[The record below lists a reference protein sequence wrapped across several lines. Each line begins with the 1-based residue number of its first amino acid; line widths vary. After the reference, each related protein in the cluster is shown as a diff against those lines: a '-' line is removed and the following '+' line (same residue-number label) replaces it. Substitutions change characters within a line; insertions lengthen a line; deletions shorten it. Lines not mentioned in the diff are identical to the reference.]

1 VSSRRFRTAEVS
13 RTKAVAV
20 ALAALVVAS
29 GCSGEDKEAK
39 QRCLNEAYNAAEAA
53 AVARMYDEGK
63 LGSRKKVEAELGV
76 PGRPGSDYFDP
87 QGHLVPYRELPDRA
101 HRIQFL
107 TWMHNDNDVAEK
119 TFDARQAARANAH
132 PDC

>member
-1 VSSRRFRTAEVS
+1 VSSRLS
-13 RTKAVAV
+13 RTGSTVAA
-20 ALAALVVAS
+20 ALAAVVFAS
-29 GCSGEDKEAK
+29 GCGGGDKEAK
-39 QRCLNEAYNAAEAA
+39 QRCLDEAYNAAEAV

-63 LGSRKKVEAELGV
+63 LGSQKKVESELGV
-76 PGRPGSDYFDP
+76 PGRPGSDYFDS

-101 HRIQFL
+101 HKIQFL
-107 TWMHNDNDVAEK
+107 TWMHNDSNVAEK